1 MDPFSVESGIY
12 YNRMADVKQ
21 AAEERDKVW
30 FI

>member
-21 AAEERDKVW
+21 AAEERDKV
-30 FI
+30 